1 MKSWAWAAV
10 CISLVGVGSMA
21 ACSSSDTDTSG
32 GEGGSGGDSS
42 GVGNTGNTSTTGS
55 KMTTTT
61 STTAA
66 SMTTVTSTGAG
77 MMGCADMATF
87 DDCAS
92 CFDMMDPDG
101 YTAFATHLVFNC
113 GCDAM
118 APCLTD
124 CDTMDMATDV
134 CGDGG
139 MVNLDA
145 MTPDACVMCINGVMQ
160 GDACLTGFQMDCG
173 ADQTCADFIA
183 ELQTCPPP

>member
-1 MKSWAWAAV
+1 
-10 CISLVGVGSMA
+10 MA

-42 GVGNTGNTSTTGS
+42 GAGNTGNTSTTGS

-61 STTAA
+61 STTTA
-66 SMTTVTSTGAG
+66 SSMSTSMSTMSTASSMG
-77 MMGCADMATF
+77 GCADMATF

-118 APCLTD
+118 APCLMD

-145 MTPDACVMCINGVMQ
+145 MTPDACVTCINGVMQ